1 MRKFA
6 DRQSAGKMLA
16 DELGRYRLENPLILA
31 LLRGGVPVANEISK
45 ALSIPLDIWIVRK
58 IGAPWQPEFAI
69 GAIAEDGYTYL
80 DTETIEGMGIS
91 ESELNAILESKNLEI
106 KERIFMYRGVLPR
119 PVFEGRDILII
130 DDGVATGAT
139 VYAAAGS
146 VRNYNPKKIIL
157 AVPVVSLDALELL
170 SNMVDEQIYLMKPD
184 NFIAVGAW
192 YDDFKQITDEDV
204 LLMLNR
210 TPEP

>member
-16 DELGRYRLENPLILA
+16 DELGKYRLENPLILA

-106 KERIFMYRGVLPR
+106 KERIFMYRGVQPR

-184 NFIAVGAW
+184 NFIAVGTW